1 MTHLV
6 NLISSIFIAVAILGV
21 LLVVNGTFN
30 HKYDLSR
37 TSAQQQQPINV
48 TDIQNLNGN
57 IISLHKNETTNPAWI
72 VSGKWKLDQ
81 IPNNDANNTNNTNLK
96 NINFNA
102 SIVMESI
109 DGINSHRH
117 RITDFKLSNM
127 TFHNRDVMID
137 GTVSLTTQGKEQTL
151 NKNIPNIPVQ
161 IKIFNLATITIEM
174 ENKMVN
180 EHFGSSPIY
189 GKVD

>member
-1 MTHLV
+1 M

-21 LLVVNGTFN
+21 SLVVNGTFN

-37 TSAQQQQPINV
+37 TSFQEQQPINV

-57 IISLHKNETTNPAWI
+57 IISLHKNDTSNPAWI

-81 IPNNDANNTNNTNLK
+81 IPNNDANNTNNPNMK

-137 GTVSLTTQGKEQTL
+137 GTVSLTTQGREQTL
-151 NKNIPNIPVQ
+151 DKNIPDIPVK
-161 IKIFNLATITIEM
+161 IKIFNLQTIIIEM
-174 ENKMVN
+174 ENKMVK
-180 EHFGSSPIY
+180 EHFGGSPIY

>member
-1 MTHLV
+1 V
-6 NLISSIFIAVAILGV
+6 NLISSIFIVVAILGV
-21 LLVVNGTFN
+21 SLVVNGTFN

-37 TSAQQQQPINV
+37 TSFQEQQTINV

-57 IISLHKNETTNPAWI
+57 IISLHKNDTSNPAWI

-81 IPNNDANNTNNTNLK
+81 IPNNYANNTNNTNMK

-137 GTVSLTTQGKEQTL
+137 GTVSLSTQGREQTL
-151 NKNIPNIPVQ
+151 DKNIPNIPVK
-161 IKIFNLATITIEM
+161 IKILNLATIIIGM
-174 ENKMVN
+174 ENKMVK
-180 EHFGSSPIY
+180 EHFGGSTIY

>member
-1 MTHLV
+1 V
-6 NLISSIFIAVAILGV
+6 NLISSIFIIVAILGV
-21 LLVVNGTFN
+21 SLVVNGTFN

-37 TSAQQQQPINV
+37 ISIQQQQQQQPINV

-57 IISLHKNETTNPAWI
+57 IISLHKNDTSNPAWI

-81 IPNNDANNTNNTNLK
+81 IPNNAANNTNNPNMK

-102 SIVMESI
+102 SIVMESV

-137 GTVSLTTQGKEQTL
+137 GTVSLTTQGREQTL
-151 NKNIPNIPVQ
+151 DKNIPNIPVK
-161 IKIFNLATITIEM
+161 IKILNLQTIIIEM

-180 EHFGSSPIY
+180 EHFGGSPIY

>member
-1 MTHLV
+1 V

-21 LLVVNGTFN
+21 SLVVNGTFN

-37 TSAQQQQPINV
+37 TSFQEQQPINV

-57 IISLHKNETTNPAWI
+57 IISLHKNDTSNPAWI

-81 IPNNDANNTNNTNLK
+81 IPNNDTNNTNNTNMKKL
-96 NINFNA
+96 NFNA
-102 SIVMESI
+102 SLVMESI

-127 TFHNRDVMID
+127 TFHNRDVTID
-137 GTVSLTTQGKEQTL
+137 GTVSLTTQGGKQIL
-151 NKNIPNIPVQ
+151 DKNIPNIPIR
-161 IKIFNLATITIEM
+161 IKIFNLTIITIEM
-174 ENKMVN
+174 ENKTVK
-180 EHFGSSPIY
+180 EHFGGSPIY

>member
-1 MTHLV
+1 V
-6 NLISSIFIAVAILGV
+6 NLISSIFIVAAIFGV

-37 TSAQQQQPINV
+37 TSIQQQHSINV

-57 IISLHKNETTNPAWI
+57 IISLHKNETANPAWI

-81 IPNNDANNTNNTNLK
+81 IPDSDTNNTNNTKMK

-109 DGINSHRH
+109 DGVNIHRH

-127 TFHNRDVMID
+127 TFHNRDVLIE

-151 NKNIPNIPVQ
+151 NKNIPNIPVK
-161 IKIFNLATITIEM
+161 IKIFNLATMTIEM

-180 EHFGSSPIY
+180 EHFGGSPLY
-189 GKVD
+189 GKAD

>member
-1 MTHLV
+1 M
-6 NLISSIFIAVAILGV
+6 NLISSIIIAVAILGV

-37 TSAQQQQPINV
+37 TSAQQQLPINV

-81 IPNNDANNTNNTNLK
+81 IANNDANNTNNTNMK

-102 SIVMESI
+102 SIDMERI

-151 NKNIPNIPVQ
+151 NKNIPNIPVK
-161 IKIFNLATITIEM
+161 IKIFNLATMTIEM

>member
-1 MTHLV
+1 V
-6 NLISSIFIAVAILGV
+6 NLISSIFIVVAILGV
-21 LLVVNGTFN
+21 SLVVNGTFN

-37 TSAQQQQPINV
+37 ISIQQQQPINV

-57 IISLHKNETTNPAWI
+57 IISLHKNDTSNPAWI
-72 VSGKWKLDQ
+72 VSGKWKLDE
-81 IPNNDANNTNNTNLK
+81 IPNDYANNTNNTNMK

-137 GTVSLTTQGKEQTL
+137 GTVSLTTQGREQTL
-151 NKNIPNIPVQ
+151 DKNIPNIPVK
-161 IKIFNLATITIEM
+161 IKIFNLQTIIIQM
-174 ENKMVN
+174 ENKMVK
-180 EHFGSSPIY
+180 EHFGGSPIY